1 MDSLLTDVSQFKL
14 NEGYEMQHS
23 AVAGNAVSDIHI
35 GFSVGIFDLTYIP
48 ISWPWKEYFLWY
60 QWEISTYKH

>member
-48 ISWPWKEYFLWY
+48 IS
-60 QWEISTYKH
+60 